1 MKMTP
6 RRAATIALLGWYLM
20 IAPRNGGILKPFD
33 FNAPLS
39 KWEQGETYA
48 SKADCEKAR
57 STQISERQD
66 KSEEIKS
73 RKTKR
78 ILQHAIEGLQHGQCV
93 SADDPRLKA
102 PQ

>member
-1 MKMTP
+1 MKLHH
-6 RRAATIALLGWYLM
+6 AATLALFGWYLM
-20 IAPRNGGILKPFD
+20 VAPHNGGALKPFD
-33 FNAPLS
+33 YHAPLS
-39 KWEQGETYA
+39 TWEKSASYD

-57 STQISERQD
+57 STRISERQD
-66 KSEEIKS
+66 KSDEIKS

-93 SADDPRLKA
+93 SADDPRLKG